1 MLISLSLYYLFNLY
15 QLRRFNLWLNRD
27 SSETDSEP
35 PETFGLWGDIF
46 DGIYRLQK
54 QERRASSYL
63 ANIVDKAQESS
74 AALEMAVVMI
84 NKQRQSGLVEPGGR
98 RITGLPIPQGQK
110 PAHHQSDSR
119 PSIFRLFL

>member
-1 MLISLSLYYLFNLY
+1 MIPP
-15 QLRRFNLWLNRD
+15 RA
-27 SSETDSEP
+27 DSEP
-35 PETFGLWGDIF
+35 PESFGLWGDIF

-63 ANIVDKAQESS
+63 ANIIDKAQESS

-84 NKQRQSGLVEPGGR
+84 NKQSNLDWWNLAAEEV
-98 RITGLPIPQGQK
+98 TGLPIPQGQK

-119 PSIFRLFL
+119 SSIFRLFL